1 METLVKVWETE
12 KGNQAVNA
20 RDLYEFLENKSGFS
34 NWIKDR
40 IEKYSFIEDKDYC
53 KLYFDVYG
61 NRLSIS
67 HRDIADTENQQVIIH
82 RIDYVLTLN
91 MAKELAM
98 VERNEKGKQARR
110 YFIECEEKFLAIK
123 YRSNQLN
130 TEELKWKKWEYLSKT
145 LERITDEKQ
154 IKAVTSA
161 FLKEVTGDEIVP
173 FEKQEKKLLSATEV
187 CSLLK
192 SRYGFNISR
201 NLLGRLA
208 NKYDLKRDEFGEF
221 IHYTSRKSENL
232 DLFRYY
238 ENAVAKFKEVIQLEN
253 KFSINL

>member
-1 METLVKVWETE
+1 
-12 KGNQAVNA
+12 
-20 RDLYEFLENKSGFS
+20 LYNFLENKSGFS
-34 NWIKDR
+34 HWIRDR
-40 IEKYSFIEDKDYC
+40 ISQYGFIENVDYY
-53 KLYFDVYG
+53 KLNYDQ
-61 NRLSIS
+61 
-67 HRDIADTENQQVIIH
+67 TENSLIYCPGLNNPANNSIPSNKVEYVITI
-82 RIDYVLTLN
+82 N

-110 YFIECEEKFLAIK
+110 YFIECEEKFLALK
-123 YRSNQLN
+123 YHSNHLN
-130 TEELKWKKWEYLSKT
+130 PEELKWKKWEFLSKT

-208 NKYDLKRDEFGEF
+208 NKYDLKREEFGEF

>member
-20 RDLYEFLENKSGFS
+20 RDLYNFLENKSGFS
-34 NWIKDR
+34 HWIRDR
-40 IEKYSFIEDKDYC
+40 ISQYGFIENVDYY
-53 KLYFDVYG
+53 KLNYDQ
-61 NRLSIS
+61 
-67 HRDIADTENQQVIIH
+67 TENSLIYCPGLNNPANNSIPSNKVEYVITI
-82 RIDYVLTLN
+82 N

-110 YFIECEEKFLAIK
+110 YFIECEEKFLALK
-123 YRSNQLN
+123 YHSNHLN
-130 TEELKWKKWEYLSKT
+130 PEELKWKKWEFLSKT

-208 NKYDLKRDEFGEF
+208 NKYDLKREEFGEF

>member
-1 METLVKVWETE
+1 METLIKVWKTE

-20 RDLYEFLENKSGFS
+20 RDLYNFLENKSGFS
-34 NWIKDR
+34 HWIRDR
-40 IEKYSFIEDKDYC
+40 ISQYGFIENVDYY
-53 KLYFDVYG
+53 KLNYDQAG
-61 NRLSIS
+61 NSLIYCPGLNNPANNSIPS
-67 HRDIADTENQQVIIH
+67 NKVEYVITI
-82 RIDYVLTLN
+82 N

-110 YFIECEEKFLAIK
+110 YFIECEEKFLALK
-123 YRSNQLN
+123 YHSNQLN
-130 TEELKWKKWEYLSKT
+130 PEELKWKKWEYLSKT

-238 ENAVAKFKEVIQLEN
+238 ENAVAKFKEVIQLDN

>member
-1 METLVKVWETE
+1 METLVNVWQTE

-20 RDLYEFLENKSGFS
+20 RDLYNFLENKSGFS
-34 NWIKDR
+34 HWIRDR
-40 IEKYSFIEDKDYC
+40 ISQYGFVENVDYY
-53 KLYFDVYG
+53 KLNYDQTG
-61 NRLSIS
+61 NSLIYCPGLNNPANNSIPS
-67 HRDIADTENQQVIIH
+67 NKVEYVITI
-82 RIDYVLTLN
+82 N

-110 YFIECEEKFLAIK
+110 YFIECEEKFLALK
-123 YRSNQLN
+123 YHSNHLN
-130 TEELKWKKWEYLSKT
+130 PEELKWKKWEYLSKT